1 MMESRLGKLHPGVIF
16 LYFTVILVTV
26 AFCAH
31 PILQILALMG
41 AMFYCALIL
50 PGGAFW
56 RMTIFYAVPAVLLAL
71 TNPIFSHRGN
81 TPLFYVNRMPITR
94 ESLLCGVSLGLMLF
108 CVLCWFRVMNTVMT
122 KDRMLY
128 LFGGALPKLSLL
140 LSVTLRTVPLLRRK
154 IQEIRQVQQ
163 GLGAYDS
170 KRGYVHR
177 LKCELQIFRTVLS
190 AQAEDAIETGDCM
203 RARGYGLSGRTTF
216 REKHFTPKD
225 LLALLILLFF
235 AGILLAGLLGEA
247 LHIRFYPEVNI
258 ALEGLQ
264 TCLCGISFGILC
276 FLPAAAEI
284 FERIR
289 WKWLLSRI

>member
-1 MMESRLGKLHPGVIF
+1 MGSRLGKLHPGVIF

-26 AFCAH
+26 AFCPH
-31 PILQILALMG
+31 PILQLLALMG
-41 AMFYCALIL
+41 GLSYCALLL
-50 PGGAFW
+50 PDGAFG
-56 RMTIFYAVPAVLLAL
+56 RMMLFYSVPAVLIAL

-94 ESLLCGVSLGLMLF
+94 ESLLYGASLGVMLF

-128 LFGGALPKLSLL
+128 LFGGALPKLCLL

-154 IQEIRQVQQ
+154 IQETRQAQQ
-163 GLGAYDS
+163 GLGVYDS
-170 KRGYVHR
+170 KRGYVHC
-177 LKCELQIFRTVLS
+177 LKCELQIFKTVLS

-216 REKHFTPKD
+216 REKTFTPKD
-225 LLALLILLFF
+225 LFALLILLLL
-235 AGILLAGLLGEA
+235 AGIVLAGLLGDA
-247 LHIRFYPEVNI
+247 MTIRFYPEVTL
-258 ALEGLQ
+258 ALAGLQ
-264 TCLCGISFGILC
+264 TWLCSISFGILC
-276 FLPAAAEI
+276 FMPAVTEI
-284 FERIR
+284 LERIR